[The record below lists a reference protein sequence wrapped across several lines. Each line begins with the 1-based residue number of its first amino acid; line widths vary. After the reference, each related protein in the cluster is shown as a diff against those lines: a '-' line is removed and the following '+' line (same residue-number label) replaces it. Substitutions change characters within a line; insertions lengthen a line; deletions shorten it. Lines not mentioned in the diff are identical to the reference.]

1 MDLIKKIYNKFF
13 SKKQKCS
20 EDKIVKI
27 DGIDVKIGKYTY
39 GYEHISILS
48 WDDPKTVEL
57 EIGRYTSI
65 SYGLKIFTGGNHRT
79 DWITTY
85 PFGHIPNCPKG
96 VVPVIGHPKP
106 SKPVIIGNDVW
117 IGRDVTI
124 MSGIK
129 IGDGAVIGA
138 NSHVVND
145 VAPYSIVSGNPAKE
159 IKKRFSEDIITN
171 LVALKWWN
179 WDDEK
184 ILNSINLLCSNV
196 SNETLEKLL

>member
-20 EDKIVKI
+20 EDKI

-85 PFGHIPNCPKG
+85 PFGHIPKG
-96 VVPVIGHPKP
+96 VAPVIGHP
-106 SKPVIIGNDVW
+106 KPVIIGNDVW

-129 IGDGAVIGA
+129 IGDGA

-171 LVALKWWN
+171 LVVELG
-179 WDDEK
+179 
-184 ILNSINLLCSNV
+184 
-196 SNETLEKLL
+196 